1 MAVLVTRPDERG
13 AQLVEML
20 NKSGIA
26 AIHLPLFSISAGREL
41 NELPNKINQLN
52 AGDIIF
58 VVSKNAVKFAAE
70 TLKSIGFHWRND
82 VQYIAVGQSTACC
95 LSSLSEQTVIYP
107 FAQENSEGVLN
118 LPQMQQLHEKTVLI
132 LRGNGGR
139 ELLAEQAKARGAKVD
154 VLECYQRIPVAY
166 DDNIAQVDLCKR
178 SGVESLIVTSLAIL
192 QALIEF
198 VPPEEQNWLKACRL
212 VTVSRR
218 IANFAIKCGWKSE
231 NILISARADNASL
244 VETLVTTR
252 TSLD

>member
-26 AIHLPLFSISAGREL
+26 AIHLPLLSISAGREL

-58 VVSKNAVKFAAE
+58 IVSKSAVKFAAE

-82 VQYIAVGQSTACC
+82 VQYIAVGQSSAAY
-95 LSSLSEQTVIYP
+95 LSALSEQAVIYP
-107 FAQENSEGVLN
+107 FGQENSEGVLN
-118 LPQMQQLHEKTVLI
+118 LPEMQQLQEKTVLI

-139 ELLAEQAKARGAKVD
+139 ELLPAQVNARGAKVE

-166 DDNIAQVDLCKR
+166 DDNIVQVDLCKR
-178 SGVESLIVTSLAIL
+178 SGVASLIVTSLDIFH
-192 QALIEF
+192 ALIDF
-198 VPPEEQNWLKACRL
+198 VPSEEQDWLKSCQL
-212 VTVSRR
+212 VTVSHR
-218 IANFAIKCGWKSE
+218 IADFAIKCGWKTE
-231 NILISARADNASL
+231 NILISPRADNASL

-252 TSLD
+252 I